1 MTLLLLYL
9 AIAIGVS
16 FLCSILEAV
25 LLSITPSYLAQLTQA
40 RPKCGRAI
48 QAVKDRLDE
57 SLSSILILNTFAH
70 TMGAAGVGAQALR
83 VFGPEAET
91 LIAVL
96 LTLAILYFSEII
108 PKTLGATYWRQL
120 AVPSAFTITWLVRLV
135 YPLVWIS
142 TRLTQLLGK
151 SDKDAITRDEILALA
166 SLGRRDGALKDQE
179 NQYLVNLLNLRDTQT
194 AKILTPRTVVHML
207 DETITLSDALDQ
219 EPTRQFTRMPVF
231 RDSPDNVTGMVIRA
245 DLFEG
250 EREGRGESSVASC
263 VHPII
268 RVPEELP
275 VYRLLDRFIRERAHL
290 FLVED
295 EFGQTAGI
303 VTLEDAVETLLG
315 REIVDESDAVAD
327 MQALARDKH
336 RNRLESVERRADFVF
351 GVEEMNRQPEIALPA
366 DRRGENAP
374 LPCKPVV
381 DVGRVTPLW

>member
-40 RPKCGRAI
+40 RPKSGRAI

-120 AVPSAFTITWLVRLV
+120 AVPSAFTISWLVRLV

-166 SLGRRDGALKDQE
+166 SLGRKDGALKDQE
-179 NQYLVNLLNLRDTQT
+179 NQYLVNLFNLRDTQT
-194 AKILTPRTVVHML
+194 SKILTPRTVVHML

-219 EPTRQFTRMPVF
+219 ETTRQFTRMPVY

-250 EREGRGESSVASC
+250 ERDGRGESSVASC

-275 VYRLLDRFIRERAHL
+275 VYRLLDRFIREQAHL

-336 RNRLESVERRADFVF
+336 RERLESVEQQRD
-351 GVEEMNRQPEIALPA
+351 
-366 DRRGENAP
+366 D
-374 LPCKPVV
+374 
-381 DVGRVTPLW
+381 

>member
-1 MTLLLLYL
+1 VTLLFVYL

-16 FLCSILEAV
+16 FLCSVLEAV
-25 LLSITPSYLAQLTQA
+25 LLSITPSYLEQLTQE
-40 RPKCGRAI
+40 RPKSGKAI
-48 QAVKDRLDE
+48 QSVKDRLDE

-120 AVPSAFTITWLVRLV
+120 AVPAAFTIRWLVRLV

-151 SDKDAITRDEILALA
+151 RHKDEITREEILALA
-166 SLGRRDGALKDQE
+166 SLGRKDGALAAQE
-179 NQYLVNLLNLRDTQT
+179 NEYLVNLLNLSETLT
-194 AKILTPRTVVHML
+194 SEILTPRTVVHML
-207 DETITLSDALDQ
+207 DEATTVSEALGL
-219 EPTRQFTRMPVF
+219 EETRQFTRIPLY
-231 RDSPDNVTGMVIRA
+231 RDSADNVTGMVIRVN
-245 DLFEG
+245 LFEA
-250 EREGRGESSVASC
+250 EREGQGSEPIAQFAQPVA
-263 VHPII
+263 

-275 VYRLLDRFIRERAHL
+275 VYRLLDRFIREQAHL

-303 VTLEDAVETLLG
+303 VTLEDAIETLLG

-336 RNRLESVERRADFVF
+336 RERLESVEEQQD
-351 GVEEMNRQPEIALPA
+351 G
-366 DRRGENAP
+366 
-374 LPCKPVV
+374 
-381 DVGRVTPLW
+381 